1 VSSIQTRY
9 LQCRDEKVG
18 SLCALDVGRINLVL
32 RAYSGT
38 IVTARMV
45 IGIKLSGDYNL

>member
-1 VSSIQTRY
+1 VSSSQTRY

-18 SLCALDVGRINLVL
+18 SLCALDVERINLVL

-45 IGIKLSGDYNL
+45 VGVNISGDSSL